1 MVEAQKGRSIGKKQ
15 KARSTGRCGQ
25 EEAGRKMPTRR
36 SRQED
41 ADRKRQRGNEEAWGS
56 MGKHGEA
63 W

>member
-15 KARSTGRCGQ
+15 KARNTGRCGQ
-25 EEAGRKMPTRR
+25 EEAGRKMQTRR

-41 ADRKRQRGNEEAWGS
+41 ADRKMQRGNEEAWGS